1 VGTHPSLVE
10 LWLEPI
16 TARRKGDIAVE
27 RRRVLPG
34 IILIVLGVVFLLA
47 EQGRVGTQSVV
58 TAIGVAFLVAFFYT
72 RNYAFLVPGGI
83 LTGLGFGIIYQS
95 QADRGWAVLLGL
107 GLGFVS
113 IYVLD
118 VLTGGR
124 RGGQW
129 WPLIPGGILAFFG
142 LAEASGIMGTIGRWW
157 PVLLIAIGIYLLFR
171 RRADEDEHR
180 LPAPPP

>member
-1 VGTHPSLVE
+1 MGTHPSLVE
-10 LWLEPI
+10 LWNI
-16 TARRKGDIAVE
+16 TGHGGMAVE

-47 EQGRVGTQSVV
+47 QQGRVGGQAVV
-58 TAIGVAFLVAFFYT
+58 AAIGIAFLVAFLYT
-72 RNYAFLVPGGI
+72 RNYGFLVPGGI
-83 LTGLGFGIIYQS
+83 MTGLGLGIIYQS

-113 IYVLD
+113 IYALD

-129 WPLIPGGILAFFG
+129 WPLIPGGILTFFG
-142 LAEASGIMGTIGRWW
+142 LAQASGILGTIGRWW
-157 PVLLIAIGIYLLFR
+157 PILLIVIGLYLLFR

-180 LPAPPP
+180 PAAPPP